1 MADDDEEVRKRN
13 TVAAHDAATSIEAL
27 EGTALEDGHLAVPQ
41 AGGVIDGIAIIA
53 VESARRMAMTEEE
66 ADIPPKNAPTAAAV
80 IETHAMIDTGHP
92 TDHGAHRDLALL
104 AITIIG
110 PHNFNKR
117 HGRYIL
123 RRNSALRRHGLE
135 MGLLYE
141 YWAALCGRWGIGMM
155 KGDDNMIREFWHE
168 GEDRRRFGIF
178 AVDNGERVDWG
189 WRADM
194 VDRKIKVRYW

>member
-92 TDHGAHRDLALL
+92 TDHGSHRDLALL
-104 AITIIG
+104 LDGARGVPLRERCNAKGRFLLRTTHSRHRRLRG
-110 PHNFNKR
+110 PENLLNDHRWKNKNQ
-117 HGRYIL
+117 IL
-123 RRNSALRRHGLE
+123 VIRGAWLQRATRSMSMA
-135 MGLLYE
+135 
-141 YWAALCGRWGIGMM
+141 GRW
-155 KGDDNMIREFWHE
+155 F
-168 GEDRRRFGIF
+168 
-178 AVDNGERVDWG
+178 
-189 WRADM
+189 
-194 VDRKIKVRYW
+194 